1 MSEKTLPAS
10 TPAPLDARRFR
21 DTMGLFA
28 TGVAVIATTTA
39 DDEVQAM
46 TANAVSSVS
55 LDPMLVLF
63 CPGKQTRFAQSLAGP
78 PGQPADRPLAGLR
91 GFSINFLRDDQQALS
106 TYFAGSWKE
115 PVAPPFRFVPSPCA
129 VRLEGCMASLD
140 CVPEVVQEMGDH
152 WLVIGRVRGLHQGIP
167 PHRPL
172 LFFNGTYRHVDFT
185 ECDPAP
191 DLANAHDE
199 PAHIFYDHGP

>member
-1 MSEKTLPAS
+1 MSATTETLDP
-10 TPAPLDARRFR
+10 RRFR

-28 TGVAVIATTTA
+28 TGVAVVATLV
-39 DDEVQAM
+39 DDEVLAM
-46 TANAVSSVS
+46 TANAVSAVS

-63 CPGKQTRFAQSLAGP
+63 CPGKKTRFAQSL
-78 PGQPADRPLAGLR
+78 GQSLATLG

-115 PVAPPFRFVPSPCA
+115 PVAPPFRFVPSTCA
-129 VRLEGCMASLD
+129 VRLEGCLASID
-140 CVPEVVQEMGDH
+140 CEPELVKEMGDH
-152 WLVIGRVRGLHQGIP
+152 WLVVGRVRSLHQGIP
-167 PHRPL
+167 PQRPL

-185 ECDPAP
+185 ECEPAP

-199 PAHIFYDHGP
+199 PAHIFYDHDG